1 MGSGLTY
8 KFKKVRIK
16 KMKVELNLKV
26 SKDKK
31 TGKEYKN
38 LVITT
43 EAGTTF
49 EVKYAFYN
57 SKLSYKVMKE
67 IEG

>member
-1 MGSGLTY
+1 
-8 KFKKVRIK
+8 
-16 KMKVELNLKV
+16 MKVELNLKV

-57 SKLSYKVMKE
+57 SKLAYKVMKE